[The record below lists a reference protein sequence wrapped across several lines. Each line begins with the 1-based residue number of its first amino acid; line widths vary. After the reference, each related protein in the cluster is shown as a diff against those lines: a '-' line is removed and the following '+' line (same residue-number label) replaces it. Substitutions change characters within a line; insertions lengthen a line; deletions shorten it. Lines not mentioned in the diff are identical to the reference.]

1 MATDQNQMQ
10 TPAPVEN
17 FHTGAQPQ
25 EKSVSEPLVT
35 RENLMTQVA
44 DLGNSHQSGH
54 APGLP
59 NVDFI
64 YGPNEGQE
72 PTINTN
78 LDFAPGQAGDG
89 PADRTAANQR
99 IRSLIRGPQEND
111 QADGANATSDRYLG
125 SRDYRQRVRAQQEL
139 VQQGLSAL
147 PELARG
153 QSHGD
158 LEIARRSELATR
170 YIMRQAPLADVL
182 SLRDPARRAQL
193 LDNGTSGPMTDA
205 QRRQADARISA
216 AADSAIG
223 SRLGL
228 PSWQSELNYRNPNKI
243 DAGIP
248 PTENTVRGYDRLAT
262 QAGREQ
268 VAARLQDLTRM
279 AGSPHLTNAEREDVA
294 AQIRELGRLSSPAHV
309 QEMRTTSR
317 MDLAQHLQ
325 SNVPNSDARVR
336 DLMLEAQRLT
346 PADKQKLVNINIV
359 SMNLDNDANF
369 MQRFEQQGG
378 DVKAIREYRE
388 SLERSWREMMRG
400 DK

>member
-1 MATDQNQMQ
+1 MNM
-10 TPAPVEN
+10 
-17 FHTGAQPQ
+17 
-25 EKSVSEPLVT
+25 
-35 RENLMTQVA
+35 
-44 DLGNSHQSGH
+44 
-54 APGLP
+54 
-59 NVDFI
+59 
-64 YGPNEGQE
+64 
-72 PTINTN
+72 N

-111 QADGANATSDRYLG
+111 QGDGENANNDRYLG
-125 SRDYRQRVRAQQEL
+125 SRNYRQRERAQQEL

-153 QSHGD
+153 QNHSD
-158 LEIARRSELATR
+158 LEISRRSELATR
-170 YIMRQAPLADVL
+170 DIMRQAPLADVL

-216 AADSAIG
+216 AADSEISG
-223 SRLGL
+223 RLAL

-248 PTENTVRGYDRLAT
+248 PTENTIRGYDRMAT
-262 QAGREQ
+262 QEGREQ
-268 VAARLQDLTRM
+268 IAARLQDLTRM
-279 AGSPHLTNAEREDVA
+279 SASPHLTNAEREDVA
-294 AQIRELGRLSSPAHV
+294 GQIRELGRLSSPANI
-309 QEMRTTSR
+309 QEMRTNSR

-325 SNVPNSDARVR
+325 NNVPNSDARVR

-359 SMNLDNDANF
+359 NMNLDNDANF
-369 MQRFEQQGG
+369 MQRFQQQGG
-378 DVKAIREYRE
+378 DVEAIRNYRE
-388 SLERSWREMMRG
+388 SLERSRREMMNG